1 MITEQIPS
9 IVRLIV
15 SGNSQGRE
23 RKDELDFALLVAES
37 MSNQSADGLDQ
48 GLKIGLAVSIQGS
61 SQEEFAA
68 SVATSCSDEIWLEL
82 SRPCLELPFQRG
94 DRVRIKYWNERA
106 IVYCWDADIIQIAG
120 NGHQH
125 VAIAMRGKGIT
136 IQRRRYHRVEYAI
149 PFSFSVIDAAEAG
162 LIGEKF
168 AKAKTQ
174 NISVAGLRFETSLG
188 LKAGDK
194 LEMNLRLSTS
204 QYVKAVG
211 WVVRTEAV
219 PKKDKVL
226 NAVALQFLQLHEEDQ
241 IQLLEFLAQAC
252 EETTGKSAQNS
263 GSRLPQPTVSQPIG
277 T

>member
-1 MITEQIPS
+1 
-9 IVRLIV
+9 
-15 SGNSQGRE
+15 
-23 RKDELDFALLVAES
+23 
-37 MSNQSADGLDQ
+37 MSHQNADGLDQ

-82 SRPCLELPFQRG
+82 SRPCLESPFQKG
-94 DRVRIKYWNERA
+94 ERVRIKYWNEGS

-120 NGHQH
+120 AGHQH

-136 IQRRRYHRVEYAI
+136 IQRRRYHRVEYAM

-174 NISVAGLRFETSLG
+174 NISVAGLKFETSLG
-188 LKAGDK
+188 LRAGDK
-194 LEMNLRLSTS
+194 LEMNLRLAASKV
-204 QYVKAVG
+204 VKAVG
-211 WVVRTEAV
+211 WVVRTEAAQNNGQ
-219 PKKDKVL
+219 PI
-226 NAVALQFLQLHEEDQ
+226 NSVALQFLQLHEEDQ
-241 IQLLEFLAQAC
+241 IQLLEFLAQCC
-252 EETTGKSAQNS
+252 EEATSRSAQNA
-263 GSRLPQPTVSQPIG
+263 GSKRPQPTVSQPIG

>member
-94 DRVRIKYWNERA
+94 ERVRIKYWNEQA

-120 NGHQH
+120 TGNQH

-204 QYVKAVG
+204 QSVKAVG

-241 IQLLEFLAQAC
+241 IQLLEFLAQSC
-252 EETTGKSAQNS
+252 EETTGKPAQNS

>member
-15 SGNSQGRE
+15 SGNSQGRK
-23 RKDELDFALLVAES
+23 RRNELDFALLVAES

-94 DRVRIKYWNERA
+94 ERVRIKYWNEQA

-120 NGHQH
+120 TGNQH

-204 QYVKAVG
+204 QSVKAVG

-219 PKKDKVL
+219 PKNDKVL
-226 NAVALQFLQLHEEDQ
+226 SAVALQFLQLHEEDQ
-241 IQLLEFLAQAC
+241 IQLLEFLAQSC
-252 EETTGKSAQNS
+252 EETTGESAQNS

>member
-1 MITEQIPS
+1 
-9 IVRLIV
+9 
-15 SGNSQGRE
+15 
-23 RKDELDFALLVAES
+23 
-37 MSNQSADGLDQ
+37 
-48 GLKIGLAVSIQGS
+48 
-61 SQEEFAA
+61 
-68 SVATSCSDEIWLEL
+68 
-82 SRPCLELPFQRG
+82 LELPFQRG
-94 DRVRIKYWNERA
+94 ERVRIKYWNEQA

-120 NGHQH
+120 TGNQH

-204 QYVKAVG
+204 QSVKAVG

-226 NAVALQFLQLHEEDQ
+226 SAVALQFLQLHEEDQ
-241 IQLLEFLAQAC
+241 IQLLEFLAQSC
-252 EETTGKSAQNS
+252 EETTGESAQNS

>member
-94 DRVRIKYWNERA
+94 ERVRIKYWNEQA

-120 NGHQH
+120 TGNQH

-204 QYVKAVG
+204 QSVKAVG

-226 NAVALQFLQLHEEDQ
+226 SAVALQFLQLHEEDQ
-241 IQLLEFLAQAC
+241 IQLLEFLAQSC
-252 EETTGKSAQNS
+252 EETTGESAQNT

>member
-1 MITEQIPS
+1 MITGQIPS
-9 IVRLIV
+9 TVRLIV
-15 SGNSQGRE
+15 SGNSQGRK
-23 RKDELDFALLVAES
+23 RRDELDFALLVAES
-37 MSNQSADGLDQ
+37 MSNQNADGLDQ

-68 SVATSCSDEIWLEL
+68 SVATSCSDELWLEL
-82 SRPCLELPFQRG
+82 SRPCLELPFQKG
-94 DRVRIKYWNERA
+94 ERVRVKYWNEGA

-120 NGHQH
+120 AGHQH

-136 IQRRRYHRVEYAI
+136 IQRRRYHRVEVAL

-194 LEMNLRLSTS
+194 LEMNLRLPAS
-204 QYVKAVG
+204 QSVKAVG

-219 PKKDKVL
+219 QHNGQPI
-226 NAVALQFLQLHEEDQ
+226 NSVALQFLQLHEEDQ
-241 IQLLEFLAQAC
+241 IQLLEFLAQSC
-252 EETTGKSAQNS
+252 EEATSRSAQKA
-263 GSRLPQPTVSQPIG
+263 GSKRPQRTLSQPIG

>member
-94 DRVRIKYWNERA
+94 ERVRIKYWNERA

-136 IQRRRYHRVEYAI
+136 IQRRRYQRVEYAI

-204 QYVKAVG
+204 QSVKAVG

-226 NAVALQFLQLHEEDQ
+226 SAVALQFLQLHEEDQ

>member
-204 QYVKAVG
+204 QSVKAVG